1 MREKA
6 YFLEDIFL
14 SGGKNQHLL
23 SISHAPDSFAYIILG
38 TLHDNP
44 ESCQVGKI
52 TPSLQIKQKM
62 QHLEIHSVTMNSQDT
77 NSLLSNSKNYD
88 LPISTLA
95 LLRDKKKR
103 KD

>member
-23 SISHAPDSFAYIILG
+23 SISHAPDSFAYIILC

-44 ESCQVGKI
+44 ESQDYPKS
-52 TPSLQIKQKM
+52 TDKAEDATLR
-62 QHLEIHSVTMNSQDT
+62 NSFSYYEQPRYEFT
-77 NSLLSNSKNYD
+77 A
-88 LPISTLA
+88 I
-95 LLRDKKKR
+95 
-103 KD
+103 